1 MAIGNLFG
9 SGGES
14 NSLYGTSLTSGGSI
28 PAASSFIYFEWF
40 IFKTS
45 SAQPATPTGGTW
57 DFLTNTGTP
66 PTGWTSTV
74 SGIPLDSLWFS
85 IAFVDSRNPTNFT
98 WSTPGLISATTS
110 IYATAYADTFT
121 GTGSTT
127 NWTLTTDPVVVNNL
141 DVSINGVTQT
151 PTTDYTISGTTF
163 TTTTAAP
170 LGSII
175 LVKYRQALPNSYF
188 GTANNVGYTPSG
200 WIAATNVQSAL
211 NEVAADISA
220 TDGVSGSNLVGYKPA
235 GTGAVATTVQAKL
248 RESVS
253 VLDFGANTVPG
264 TTDMTAAF
272 TSAASMFSSG
282 YPVIIPPGQYL
293 LTSQVTFNA
302 PNTVRGLL
310 TGYGAEIFTSGSIS
324 AIKIAG
330 NTNPHG
336 VTVRGITVNHRNNTT
351 ATYGFEAVGTSHAEF
366 VDCIVEANN
375 CQANYAAFVARNTIA
390 SDADTGAFW
399 TDFIHCQVRKRS
411 GSDAGTIPIGILL
424 KGAANGSRVLRCDL
438 GAVTCVKLQSET
450 GQTRLP
456 NGVLINEN
464 AFEGFTTAVLV
475 EQTTAACSGLRLCF
489 SRVEAGTTFY
499 SQTMSG
505 TMAQPA
511 VPALLFGNYGISS
524 VTNYIVNSSGQYLS
538 TFDFSITPANF
549 GPVHVYNSNSMV
561 YECTD
566 ATYPAL
572 DARIGSGGL
581 GKGIRVSSASAVP
594 LFEGNYVASG
604 KFELTGVPGVSLY
617 PKTVLGIS
625 QSATRAE
632 NLAGYATFSAATTK
646 TVTFATAEAD
656 ALYRV
661 LVTWTS
667 DPGASNTRWW
677 VSSKTTTGFT
687 LNVPASTSASF
698 DWLIVH
704 D

>member
-1 MAIGNLFG
+1 VFVDGVNQYDG
-9 SGGES
+9 SSYSYVET
-14 NSLYGTSLTSGGSI
+14 NSTTVTFTAGLHVGALVKFT
-28 PAASSFIYFEWF
+28 
-40 IFKTS
+40 
-45 SAQPATPTGGTW
+45 
-57 DFLTNTGTP
+57 
-66 PTGWTSTV
+66 TSTT
-74 SGIPLDSLWFS
+74 L
-85 IAFVDSRNPTNFT
+85 
-98 WSTPGLISATTS
+98 SA
-110 IYATAYADTFT
+110 
-121 GTGSTT
+121 
-127 NWTLTTDPVVVNNL
+127 
-141 DVSINGVTQT
+141 GVT
-151 PTTDYTISGTTF
+151 S
-163 TTTTAAP
+163 
-170 LGSII
+170 
-175 LVKYRQALPNSYF
+175 
-188 GTANNVGYTPSG
+188 
-200 WIAATNVQSAL
+200 
-211 NEVAADISA
+211 
-220 TDGVSGSNLVGYKPA
+220 SNLVTYQPA
-235 GTGAVATTVQAKL
+235 GAGAVSTNVQAKL

-293 LTSQVTFNA
+293 ITSQVTFNA
-302 PNTVRGLL
+302 PTAVRGLL

-330 NTNPHG
+330 NTDPHG

-390 SDADTGAFW
+390 SDSNTGALW

-424 KGAANGSRVLRCDL
+424 QGAANGSRVLRCDL
-438 GAVTCVKLQSET
+438 SAVTCVKLQSET

-475 EQTTAACSGLRLCF
+475 EQTTAAFSGLRLCF

-505 TMAQPA
+505 TMVQPA

-524 VTNYIVNSSGQYLS
+524 VTNYVVNSSGQYLS

-549 GPVHVYNSNSMV
+549 DPVHVYNSNSMV

-566 ATYPAL
+566 VTYPAL
-572 DARIGSGGL
+572 DARIGGV
-581 GKGIRVSSASAVP
+581 GKGIRVSSVAALSY
-594 LFEGNYVASG
+594 FEANYAASG
-604 KFELTGVPGVSLY
+604 KFELTGLNGVSLY

-632 NLAGYATFSAATTK
+632 NLAGTATFSAATTK
-646 TVTFATAEAD
+646 TITFATAEAD

-667 DPGASNTRWW
+667 DPGSSNTRWW